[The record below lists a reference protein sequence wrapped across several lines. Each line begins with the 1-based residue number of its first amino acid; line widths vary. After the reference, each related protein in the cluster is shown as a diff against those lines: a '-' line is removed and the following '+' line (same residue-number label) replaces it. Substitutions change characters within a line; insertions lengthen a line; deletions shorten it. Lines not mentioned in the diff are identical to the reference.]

1 MDMKKIILG
10 LAFGLLLAGCDHCAQ
25 NPSTNSDDV
34 SNLYDRTN
42 SS

>member
-10 LAFGLLLAGCDHCAQ
+10 LALGLLLAGCDHCAQ
-25 NPSTNSDDV
+25 KPSANGDDA